1 MATRE
6 MILRQIDDEYQARR
20 EKNEALTL
28 RRREETAKTCPEIRQ
43 LLDRRQ
49 ELIFSS
55 LRGILNGVDAGND
68 LEQRMAEINAGIR
81 KLLKANGFA
90 EDYLEP
96 VYTCAECLDTGYTG
110 EQIKEP
116 CKCRTRRYS
125 ELTRARMEQQ
135 ETGESFETF
144 DAELLPDEKLPKYG
158 LSQREITMMIKDR
171 CVKWCDEYPD
181 TKYRNILLY
190 GPTGTGKT
198 FLMNAIAHR
207 LRARGHQVVNVTA
220 YRFLTVAR
228 EAWFSGMTEEM
239 EELLNAEVLCLD
251 DVGTEPLMANVTV
264 EQMFLLVNERL
275 NKGLTTVMSTNLD
288 TEKFRERYSER
299 VASRVTDSRNSL
311 VLQLTGCDLR
321 RKGGRA

>member
-6 MILRQIDDEYQARR
+6 MILRQLDDEYQARR
-20 EKNEALTL
+20 ERNEALTL
-28 RRREETAKTCPEIRQ
+28 RRRAEAAAACPEIGQ
-43 LLDRRQ
+43 LLNRRQ
-49 ELIFSS
+49 ELIFNGM
-55 LRGILNGVDAGND
+55 RGILSGKRSGDD
-68 LEQRMAEINAGIR
+68 LEQRMAEINDGIR
-81 KLLKANGFA
+81 GLLKANGF
-90 EDYLEP
+90 EENWLEP
-96 VYTCAECLDTGYTG
+96 VFTCAECRDTGYTG
-110 EQIKEP
+110 EQIREQ
-116 CKCRTRRYS
+116 CGCRVKRYG
-125 ELTRARMEQQ
+125 ELMRAQMEQQ

-144 DAELLPDEKLPKYG
+144 DPELLPDEKLPKYG
-158 LSQREITMMIKDR
+158 LSQREITLMIRDR
-171 CVKWCDEYPD
+171 CVRWCDAYPD

-207 LRARGHQVVNVTA
+207 LRARGHEVVNVTA
-220 YRFLTVAR
+220 YRFLTIAR

-264 EQMFLLVNERL
+264 EQMFLLINERC

-321 RKGGRA
+321 RKGGK